1 MSGGWLAETIMRMGK
16 LKYEFSVKG
25 VNAAINDYIKM
36 KWENLAFKGVDMNLL
51 CGMTYVQVFI
61 QSAFTGKGL
70 YHFIGDVKPRIK
82 DNLGGYTEQ
91 PMAISGYAH
100 ISIDNENEPCV
111 DNLDEPIT
119 IEKR

>member
-1 MSGGWLAETIMRMGK
+1 
-16 LKYEFSVKG
+16 
-25 VNAAINDYIKM
+25 
-36 KWENLAFKGVDMNLL
+36 MNLL

-119 IEKR
+119 IEKRWSYKERYRKAKITNL